1 METTL
6 TKTTTTEQIISGL
19 RKAATE
25 LENFRVQA
33 ALGKAEAHDVF
44 ESAKKKLHRQA
55 QEFHSV
61 LTKSKASVKAKS
73 NELRGALELL
83 QLHLALGKAESKE
96 IFEVQRKK
104 LVRALKEIER
114 LMGESKLGAEQL
126 VALKMEVQKFKI
138 KLEIIKLRFELNKI
152 VAIDEFETRKKEF
165 TKKLVEIKTSLMLKE
180 KKVETKWEHFE
191 DELADA
197 YSHLKKAFTK

>member
-1 METTL
+1 MSTTDH
-6 TKTTTTEQIISGL
+6 IINGL
-19 RKAATE
+19 KKAAVE
-25 LENFRVQA
+25 LEKFRVQA
-33 ALGKAEAHDVF
+33 ALGKAEAHDVY
-44 ESAKKKLHRQA
+44 ESAKKKLNRQA
-55 QEFHSV
+55 QEEHFLLVNSKSAV
-61 LTKSKASVKAKS
+61 KSKTDELKA
-73 NELRGALELL
+73 ALELL
-83 QLHLALGKAESKE
+83 QVHLALGKAETKE
-96 IFEVQRKK
+96 VFELQRKK
-104 LVRALKEIER
+104 LSRAIKEIER

-165 TKKLVEIKTSLMLKE
+165 TKKLVEIKTSLILKE